1 MVRREKLLR
10 MSVTARANELEEIRF
25 RVVVPLPAHRERPAV
40 DIVVPVFNEEP
51 DLETCVRRLHTF
63 LDQEI
68 PFSARITIA
77 DRASTDGTAAIM
89 RRLAAEL
96 PRVRLLTLNETG
108 RGRAL
113 AAAWMTSDARVVASV
128 DVDPLID
135 LAPLRP
141 RVAALM
147 SGRTEISVSGNVA
160 LRTDAAHR
168 LIPRVASRGRLFEA
182 ELVARAARAG
192 MRIEMH

>member
-1 MVRREKLLR
+1 
-10 MSVTARANELEEIRF
+10 MSVMARTNELEEIRF

-40 DIVVPVFNEEP
+40 DVVVPVLNEELN
-51 DLETCVRRLHTF
+51 LETCVRRLHTF
-63 LDQEI
+63 LHQEI

-77 DRASTDGTAAIM
+77 DRASTDGTAEVA

-96 PRVRLLTLNETG
+96 PCVRLLTLNESG

-113 AAAWMTSDARVVASV
+113 AAAWMTSDARVVACI

-135 LAPLRP
+135 LAPMLP
-141 RVAALM
+141 RIAALM
-147 SGRTEISVSGNVA
+147 SGRTEISVRGNVA

-168 LIPRVASRGRLFEA
+168 LIPRVASRGLFFET
-182 ELVARAARAG
+182 ELIARGARAG